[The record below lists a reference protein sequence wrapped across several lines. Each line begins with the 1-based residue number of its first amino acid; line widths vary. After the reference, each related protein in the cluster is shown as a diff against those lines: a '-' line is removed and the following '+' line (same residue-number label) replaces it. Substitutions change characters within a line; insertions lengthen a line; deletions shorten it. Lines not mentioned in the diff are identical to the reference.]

1 MDSAL
6 AAALALASKFLCFP
20 CRRDKAPTCPHGFKD
35 ASRDAATL
43 QQLWTNYP
51 GPLIGVPTGAVSG
64 IDALDIDAKH
74 AQAREWWAANRVRL
88 PPTRVHRTRSAGLH
102 CVFQHTAGLSCS
114 VGRVARGVDVRA
126 DGGYAIWWPAA
137 GLPVLHDGESAC
149 WPAWLLQLLQSP
161 LTSRA
166 LPSRRVRWSPTI
178 AASAASWSA
187 WRPQERANEIISP
200 IGPRVASP
208 KCWAPN
214 SVMRKRTRSSS
225 RPQCPPVFPIAKRTT
240 PLTPVCGDAYEPP
253 QASAP
258 APALQRRRR

>member
-1 MDSAL
+1 MDSPFAIAL
-6 AAALALASKFLCFP
+6 ILASKIPCFP
-20 CRRDKAPTCPHGFKD
+20 CAHDKAPTCPHGFKD
-35 ASRDAATL
+35 ASRDPATL

-74 AQAREWWAANRVRL
+74 PPARDWWTANRAQL
-88 PPTRVHRTRSAGLH
+88 PPTRAHRTRSGGLH
-102 CVFQHTAGLSCS
+102 CLFQHTAGLSCS

-166 LPSRRVRWSPTI
+166 LP
-178 AASAASWSA
+178 
-187 WRPQERANEIISP
+187 
-200 IGPRVASP
+200 
-208 KCWAPN
+208 
-214 SVMRKRTRSSS
+214 
-225 RPQCPPVFPIAKRTT
+225 
-240 PLTPVCGDAYEPP
+240 EPP
-253 QASAP
+253 RPVVPDDRRIRRILECLEAAREGERNNLTHWAACRFAEMLGPQLSYEEAHALIVAAAMP
-258 APALQRRRR
+258 AGLSHREADNTAHSGLRGCV

>member
-126 DGGYAIWWPAA
+126 DGGYIIWWPAI
-137 GLPVLHDGESAC
+137 GLPVLHDTQPAP
-149 WPAWLLQLLQSP
+149 WPQWLQQMLQSP
-161 LTSRA
+161 L
-166 LPSRRVRWSPTI
+166 
-178 AASAASWSA
+178 
-187 WRPQERANEIISP
+187 QQ
-200 IGPRVASP
+200 
-208 KCWAPN
+208 AP
-214 SVMRKRTRSSS
+214 
-225 RPQCPPVFPIAKRTT
+225 P
-240 PLTPVCGDAYEPP
+240 EPP
-253 QASAP
+253 HRVVPDDRRIRRILERLEAAAEGERNNLAHWAACRFAEMLGPQLTYDDAHALIVAAAVRARLAYPEPCRARPSA
-258 APALQRRRR
+258 